1 MENNYNYTNQPA
13 NPQPNPA
20 PQNNNFNATV
30 NNLTEKGKV
39 LAEKGKGLAEK
50 GINIFKSNPKK
61 YGILCGGILT
71 GVIVFIVVISLVLG
85 ALFNNYKTPV
95 KLMEKNRNSKSFS
108 SYMDRS
114 IDMLNGFCESEM
126 KAILKVYKSSD
137 DYKDDME
144 DAKDEFADQIE
155 DMKDEYGSNY
165 KYTYTITD
173 KERLEKEDLK
183 NFRDELRNAADSL
196 EAQIDEADDYDSD
209 DWEDIADDAGISKAQ
224 AKKLYNAMDDVRKV
238 LKKAQVTDGYELEVT
253 IALTGSELDEP
264 EENEMTIRVY
274 KVDGRWISSSA
285 MSGISLF

>member
-114 IDMLNGFCESEM
+114 IDMLNGFCKSEM

-183 NFRDELRNAADSL
+183 KFRDELRNAADSL